1 MDNMLSDKIDLLDIY
16 NPAVLARVISARL
29 RDRRLKQNLTQE
41 ALAARSGVS
50 LGSLKRFESKGQIS
64 LKHLLMLAV
73 VLKAGEE
80 FTALFP
86 DEPFESMDDLI
97 QKQQETK
104 RRRGRKKF

>member
-1 MDNMLSDKIDLLDIY
+1 MLSDKIDLLDVY
-16 NPAVLARVISARL
+16 NPAVLAKFLSARL
-29 RDRRLKQNLTQE
+29 RERRLKHNLSQE

-50 LGSLKRFESKGQIS
+50 LGTLKRFESKGHIS

-86 DEPFESMDDLI
+86 DEPYESIDDLL
-97 QKQQETK
+97 QKQQEIK
-104 RRRGRKKF
+104 RKRGRKKF